1 MAAYTPFSAQH
12 VYSVYRR
19 ALRLTLS
26 WSIRRDIWRQQAL
39 QIRARFDANKDVSDP
54 RKIRELIVGAEQQLH
69 VNRHPDPYIPP
80 SRPGGSKYER
90 NYPPS
95 LEDPI
100 DGPY

>member
-54 RKIRELIVGAEQQLH
+54 RKIRVRFCFFGICFIMCTDNFSFFVCLGVDCW
-69 VNRHPDPYIPP
+69 R
-80 SRPGGSKYER
+80 
-90 NYPPS
+90 
-95 LEDPI
+95 
-100 DGPY
+100 